1 MRTKK
6 GVILLPDTGYIQ
18 VHAYAG
24 NGYIPLQ
31 DVSIAVS
38 ASDGTVIALR
48 LTDRSGRI
56 DPISIPVPDRAE
68 SLTPNPTEIPFAT
81 VNLTARLRDYEQIF
95 VDDVQIF
102 PGVVT
107 DQELALIPLSE
118 LPESRNK
125 SETFLTSRQNL

>member
-1 MRTKK
+1 MI
-6 GVILLPDTGYIQ
+6 ILPETGYIQ

-24 NGYIPLQ
+24 NAQIPLQ
-31 DVSIAVS
+31 NVSVAVT
-38 ASDGTVIALR
+38 AADGTVLALR

-56 DPISIPVPDRAE
+56 APIPIPVPDLEE
-68 SLTPNPTEIPFAT
+68 SLTPNPSQIPFAT

-95 VDDVQIF
+95 VDEVQVFSGI
-102 PGVVT
+102 VT